1 MSWAGV
7 TELGLR
13 VRPLDSWPEP
23 FDAER
28 SRRPSPFSA
37 PLSETAYRLGVEL
50 RALEARDAIL
60 EVAVEPV
67 DFRRDGYPRA
77 QARARHPGVVL
88 SIPASVHGP
97 LRYFTDEFDSWQD
110 NLRAVALSL
119 EALRRVDRYGV
130 ARRGEQYRGWTALPA
145 GSAQEEQLA
154 RGRRLIREA
163 GGVAQAIHLHHPDK
177 GGDAEDV
184 VAILAARDADE
195 GGPT

>member
-1 MSWAGV
+1 MSWAQV
-7 TELGLR
+7 SELGLR

-60 EVAVEPV
+60 EVAVDPA

-77 QARARHPGVVL
+77 QARGRHPGVVL
-88 SIPASVHGP
+88 SIPASIHGP
-97 LRYFTDEFDSWQD
+97 LRYFTDEFDGWQE
-110 NLRAVALSL
+110 NLRAIALSL

-145 GSAQEEQLA
+145 GSAQEEQLE

-163 GGVAQAIHLHHPDK
+163 GSVSAALQAHHPDRGK
-177 GGDAEDV
+177 DPEDMIAV
-184 VAILAARDADE
+184 LAARDADA
-195 GGPT
+195 GTPA